1 MSTVTRLHRAIPFTS
16 VQGALALEVEPRTDP
31 PPGATQPT
39 NQTTDPT
46 LPPVAA
52 FDVVPVATTTRAA
65 LEAWARRYGQA
76 VAEVATGDRPAAQV
90 VRWSTPRVYDDLARR
105 ALLITRAAGQP
116 APGAGRHRHILAR
129 PQVRGVRI
137 SFVAG
142 HVVEASFHV
151 RYGDRSRAIAARFEV
166 LDQRWQCS
174 ALEFA

>member
-1 MSTVTRLHRAIPFTS
+1 MSNLHRLHRSVPLTS
-16 VQGALALEVEPRTDP
+16 VQGALALEVEPNTDP
-31 PPGATQPT
+31 PRIPAPT
-39 NQTTDPT
+39 M
-46 LPPVAA
+46 PPVAA
-52 FDVVPVATTTRAA
+52 LDVVPVATTTREQ

-90 VRWSTPRVYDDLARR
+90 LRWSTPRVYDDLVRR
-105 ALLITRAAGQP
+105 AVLITRASGQP
-116 APGAGRHRHILAR
+116 APGTGRHRRALAR

-142 HVVEASFHV
+142 HIVEASFHV